1 MIYEAVKSWLLRHTA
16 IITRSNLPNL
26 VSTMRDRAPKKP
38 RLCLPIL
45 PRERRNDNAREDGQG
60 SYEAEATA
68 ALGSLG
74 TDQPATITF
83 PDSNVRSNSSYTIAG
98 TLPPQETLVGLQQK
112 QRQQGASAD
121 RDFPP
126 NLQVV
131 RGENQGLATGMFC
144 PLCVGDLFQ
153 FVVSER
159 RGFVMCPN
167 RQVANSSP
175 VCTILKF

>member
-1 MIYEAVKSWLLRHTA
+1 MCEAAKSWLLRHTEHA
-16 IITRSNLPNL
+16 SAVTSNLL
-26 VSTMRDRAPKKP
+26 STMRDRAPKKP

-45 PRERRNDNAREDGQG
+45 PRERRNDNAREDAQG

-74 TDQPATITF
+74 TDQPVIITF
-83 PDSNVRSNSSYTIAG
+83 PDSNMRSNNNCAIAG
-98 TLPPQETLVGLQQK
+98 TLPPQKTLVGLQQR

-144 PLCVGDLFQ
+144 PLCLGDLFQ

-159 RGFVMCPN
+159 RGFVMCPD

-175 VCTILKF
+175 VCTILEF